1 MGKFN
6 ELFEEEKK
14 ELEIK
19 AFQNSLGIQ
28 FEKPNAMIHFR
39 EVKDINVL
47 ELKDITLKFGNFTLF
62 NKLNFKIQDFTHTGQ
77 FITIMGK
84 SGSGKTQLSRL
95 ISGLSMPTSGERF
108 IYGEPFTDKT
118 FIPTVFQQYS
128 SFEWMTVLE
137 NVELPM
143 KMKGVDEKT
152 RKEYAMRIIEA
163 VGLKG
168 HENKYAKMPPLSGG
182 QLQRVALA
190 RAIATNSP
198 IIVLDEYSSGLDVA
212 SKATMQEIL
221 YKIFQDKE
229 TDRTFIL
236 ITHDISEALFLSQ
249 KIYIMGENH
258 TIIKEIDI
266 DYGTEIRNREEILS
280 SDKYKEYYK
289 EIESILTEE

>member
-6 ELFEEEKK
+6 ELFEDKNK
-14 ELEIK
+14 EFEIK
-19 AFQNSLGIQ
+19 TWQNSLGVQ
-28 FEKPNAMIHFR
+28 FEKPNAMLHIR
-39 EVKDINVL
+39 QNKDVDVL
-47 ELKDITLKFGNFTLF
+47 ELKDITLKFGDFTLF
-62 NKLNFKIQDFTHTGQ
+62 DKLNFKIEDFTHTGQ

-84 SGSGKTQLSRL
+84 SGSGKSCLSYL
-95 ISGLSMPTSGERF
+95 ISGLSVPNSGERF
-108 IYGEPFTDKT
+108 IYGKPYTDKT
-118 FIPTVFQQYS
+118 FIPTIFQQYS

-143 KMKGVDEKT
+143 KMKGIDEKT
-152 RKEYAMRIIEA
+152 RKEYAMRLIEA

-168 HENKYAKMPPLSGG
+168 HENKFAKTPPLSGG

-249 KIYIMGENH
+249 RIYIMDGKTH
-258 TIIKEIDI
+258 SFSKILDI
-266 DYGTEIRNREEILS
+266 DYGTNYRNREEILS
-280 SDKYKEYYK
+280 SEKYKEYYK
-289 EIESILTEE
+289 EIEKSLKE